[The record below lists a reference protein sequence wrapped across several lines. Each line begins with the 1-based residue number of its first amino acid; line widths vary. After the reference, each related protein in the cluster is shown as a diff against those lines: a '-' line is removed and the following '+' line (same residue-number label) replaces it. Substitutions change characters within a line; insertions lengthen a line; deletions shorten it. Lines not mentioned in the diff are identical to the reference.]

1 MTARKP
7 RPAALS
13 AATTAAQAVPCGRR
27 SRGFTQHA
35 GPVRRYGTTAKTQV
49 NLLFPSRRPSRAA
62 DAVPAAVT
70 CGHTRHCVGHGLL
83 HSHGPRSRLRSRR
96 RKQCQKSQPKQ
107 RQNWPVFVFR
117 GSSLFPQVTAFLP
130 PKWGKTCQY
139 DLSHIPDLGFCR
151 KPRDEPPNNSPAV
164 LPAGVRFVFDNPA
177 AATTPVFDKS
187 PKLCIG
193 PNSTTAH
200 AA

>member
-1 MTARKP
+1 MRHGLVRPVRVAVPAPLRWRLCPWRCQVKTAQKP
-7 RPAALS
+7 RS
-13 AATTAAQAVPCGRR
+13 TAVYWHGVPGRDGDAGQAVPCGRR
-27 SRGFTQHA
+27 SPGGGH
-35 GPVRRYGTTAKTQV
+35 VRARPA
-49 NLLFPSRRPSRAA
+49 LRRPRPVAQPRPPI
-62 DAVPAAVT
+62 PAAVT
-70 CGHTRHCVGHGLL
+70 APETVPKESAKTASKLAGFRVSGFVPVSAGHSVST
-83 HSHGPRSRLRSRR
+83 
-96 RKQCQKSQPKQ
+96 
-107 RQNWPVFVFR
+107 
-117 GSSLFPQVTAFLP
+117 